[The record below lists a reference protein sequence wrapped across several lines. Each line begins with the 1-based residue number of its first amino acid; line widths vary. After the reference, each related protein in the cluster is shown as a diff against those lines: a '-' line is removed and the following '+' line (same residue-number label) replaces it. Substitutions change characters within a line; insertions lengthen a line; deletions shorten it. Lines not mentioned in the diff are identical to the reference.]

1 MYKKKFKNI
10 KLSKFTICTINI
22 SKLYQ
27 FYLNSIEI
35 LENNFILI
43 YISGS
48 DFRQRIL
55 TSVSAEPVITIPRP
69 GGPRKT
75 FPGKNQ
81 SSDGNTMSKS

>member
-1 MYKKKFKNI
+1 MY
-10 KLSKFTICTINI
+10 LD
-22 SKLYQ
+22 
-27 FYLNSIEI
+27 SIET

-81 SSDGNTMSKS
+81 SSDGNTMSKSLYYY

>member
-1 MYKKKFKNI
+1 MYNKHLKVV
-10 KLSKFTICTINI
+10 LH
-22 SKLYQ
+22 
-27 FYLNSIEI
+27 YLNSIEI
-35 LENNFILI
+35 LENNFTLI